1 MADRDVAVRLSAD
14 VAAFVAGME
23 KAAAST
29 KALGASAKE
38 AQASGAAMATGMKRA
53 GTSASTAATGMATFN
68 RAGRSAAANTVA
80 AGRAATDMSG
90 GMGKAAT
97 SSASVSAAF
106 AQQSAAARQVAV
118 AQARLNEV
126 TQRHAAGSSAV
137 LSAQNSLVN
146 AQNAAAAAAAKMSA
160 GTSAA
165 GAAAAGASGRM
176 AGAAAVAGRLRGG
189 FAAAG
194 TAAVNA
200 GRAFTS
206 STLGIAGLAAAVIA
220 PVKASMDLESAM
232 SRVKATGA
240 VTASQLDALK
250 TASMGMASTFGMSGT
265 QAMGAVEA
273 LIKAGVSAKDIIG
286 GGLSGALSLAAAG
299 EMDVSEAAE
308 TASSAMTM
316 FGLKGKDVSKVAD
329 ALSNGANMAQGSV
342 QDLSQAL
349 SQGGMVASQMGLNLG
364 DTVGVL
370 AEFANAG
377 LKGSDAGT
385 SLKSMLQQIAN
396 PTAQSSK
403 LMAKLGLDFYDA
415 KGNFVGLDG
424 VAGQLQ
430 SRMKGLTQEQR
441 NQAMTQIFG
450 SDAVRAASILY
461 KDGAA
466 GVEKWATGVTKA
478 GAAQAT
484 AAANIDN
491 LAGDLKKM
499 TAAWQN
505 TFATMGESSQSPL
518 RGIVQDLTNLA
529 GVVERNQTTVATLAK
544 IGAGIAA
551 FAVAGMALS
560 KARAGISAITGIFS
574 AMRGVSAASGTA
586 ELVTGVGASFE
597 SAGVKAAGATG
608 KVGGFKGALSGL
620 GVSIPGLIVELGALA
635 WAMESVHSSQN
646 ADEIKKSFGPVSSW
660 TAEMNIGVKDLNTE
674 MKKLSDGGIGP
685 LKENI
690 QGLGDAMDHATGQ
703 NLSTWAKMNDAI
715 GGADSK
721 ASQAKLAFSQFDG
734 ALTQAAKSHA
744 WGDISRNWK
753 QITDAAKAHNIS
765 ADKLMKL
772 FPQVTKTLS
781 DQAKQLGAT
790 GLSSK
795 DYADWM
801 GGKIPSAV
809 NRAAVANAALAKSLG
824 IIPDRKRMELE
835 TVIKGGGKKEIDAL
849 NKELVKIPASKQ
861 SQVLATAKTKGFK
874 EAMAQAR
881 DFEQQAKGLQVVTA
895 KGVKLEIKGNTDPAK
910 VKAWA
915 DQIARLPKEQQTRIS
930 IILAKD
936 GEKAAKKALDDIL
949 ATTRTVKTQYVTVK
963 IKYITQD
970 QADEFQKKLAK
981 LPKDQQIRVKATAET
996 KGLDEAYRQMR
1007 TLALEAKGLQQYTRS
1022 GIKVHIIGNTDPGK
1036 VDKLRKAME
1045 GLPKDQQA
1053 KISVLADTKG
1063 LEAAERQLRAYQML
1077 AGENDW
1083 KEITV
1088 TAQVKGDAER
1098 KIKGIWEQS
1107 KATDGKRVF
1116 VTTGVTG
1123 AKGTEVTIN
1132 GIKMKIDEIN
1142 GRKVLIPITQN
1153 GAPVVQNALMGVSS
1167 AAGIADSK
1175 SVTIPTSAPNAP
1187 ATKSLI
1193 DRIREAWSRIA
1204 GKSVRI
1210 PSSAPG
1216 ASAATGQL
1224 NSLAAAVRRT
1234 NGMHATVTASAS
1246 TGAAQSALRALEATR
1261 HMTVVAHVQTVETVG
1276 RASGGPI
1283 PRSSL
1288 ASGGRVPG
1296 WSPTPT
1302 ADNVP
1307 IMATAGEFM
1316 HPVSAVK
1323 KYGSGFME
1331 AVRTGRF
1338 PVERAQGFAN
1348 GGQIGAQHLATG
1360 GFVGALASSAARTI
1374 VVRMAAA
1381 DGSFADLSRALAA
1394 QTAAQRAA
1402 TRAGN
1407 AWRRARGKNRAKAGE
1422 AYNKAKDDLKTA
1434 TDNAQQAIDAFAQ
1447 SASQAASTMS
1457 SAYRSGGSAADLMAN
1472 MREGTNQLALFE
1484 SQLSKLRTMG
1494 LSQSAID
1501 SITAMGVGQ
1510 GSAVAGEIV
1519 SGGKSMV
1526 NSLNLAAY
1534 RLDQIADK
1542 LGRSSLAKFASG
1554 GTVTSPTLALVGE
1567 AGAETVVPHT
1577 GPMAVQRWYE
1587 AGAAIGITGSAT
1599 TSPYRGSS
1607 SGGGTITVAPPV
1619 VNQTVLVDLGDL
1631 GGIVE
1636 GRTVQVLNRTARN
1649 VRRSR

>member
-1 MADRDVAVRLSAD
+1 MADRSASVHLSAD
-14 VAAFVAGME
+14 VAAYIAGMRE
-23 KAAAST
+23 
-29 KALGASAKE
+29 
-38 AQASGAAMATGMKRA
+38 
-53 GTSASTAATGMATFN
+53 
-68 RAGRSAAANTVA
+68 
-80 AGRAATDMSG
+80 
-90 GMGKAAT
+90 
-97 SSASVSAAF
+97 
-106 AQQSAAARQVAV
+106 
-118 AQARLNEV
+118 
-126 TQRHAAGSSAV
+126 
-137 LSAQNSLVN
+137 
-146 AQNAAAAAAAKMSA
+146 AAAATKTLGAEAK
-160 GTSAA
+160 
-165 GAAAAGASGRM
+165 AAGASGGKM
-176 AGAAAVAGRLRGG
+176 VAATGKMGTSARQ
-189 FAAAG
+189 AG
-194 TAAVNA
+194 TALTGAA
-200 GRAFTS
+200 TATRTMGRE
-206 STLGIAGLAAAVIA
+206 AGLAASSFAQQDAATRKVQLAQQRLTETRSRYSAGTSQVLAAEDRLVRAQQAAAIAAGATGTKVSGAAAAASRASGAFSKAGSAAAGLGRSFMGSYLAMGGAAAAIIA
-220 PVKASMDLESAM
+220 PAKASMYLESAM
-232 SRVKATGA
+232 SKVKATGE
-240 VTASQLDALK
+240 VTASQMSALK
-250 TASMGMASTFGMSGT
+250 TASMGMAQTFGMSAT
-265 QAMGAVEA
+265 QSMGAVEQ
-273 LIKAGVSAKDIIG
+273 LIKAGVSAQDIIG

-299 EMDVSEAAE
+299 EMDVGDAAE
-308 TASSAMTM
+308 TAASAMTQ
-316 FGLKGKDVSKVAD
+316 FGLSGKDVGTVAD
-329 ALSNGANMAQGSV
+329 TLAAGANKAQGGVS
-342 QDLSQAL
+342 DLAQAL
-349 SQGGMVASQMGLNLG
+349 SQVGTVAAGAGLDLQ
-364 DTVGVL
+364 DTVGAL

-377 LKGSDAGT
+377 IIGSDAGT
-385 SLKSMLQQIAN
+385 SLKSMLQQIQN
-396 PTAQSSK
+396 PTKQSSQ
-403 LMAKLGLDFYDA
+403 LMKKLGLDFYDA
-415 KGNFVGLDG
+415 KGNFVGLEG

-430 SRMKGLTQEQR
+430 TRLKGLTQEQR
-441 NQAMTQIFG
+441 NQALSQIFG
-450 SDAVRAASILY
+450 ADAVRTASVLY

-466 GVEKWATGVTKA
+466 GVREWRDNVNGS
-478 GAAQAT
+478 GAAMRT
-484 AAANIDN
+484 ASANMDNLNGDLAKFKAAWANAFANIGSD
-491 LAGDLKKM
+491 
-499 TAAWQN
+499 
-505 TFATMGESSQSPL
+505 SQSPL

-529 GVVERNQTTVATLAK
+529 GVVERNQSTVATLAK
-544 IGAGIAA
+544 IAGAVVAVGVAA
-551 FAVAGMALS
+551 AGVSKVAGFLKLLS
-560 KARAGISAITGIFS
+560 GFRAG
-574 AMRGVSAASGTA
+574 SAAASIA
-586 ELVTGVGASFE
+586 GVGGAIDGVGGKAS
-597 SAGVKAAGATG
+597 GATG

-620 GVSIPGLIVELGALA
+620 GLSIPGLILSLGALA
-635 WAMESVHSSQN
+635 LAWEGVRSAQHADQSSKDLGSATSWA
-646 ADEIKKSFGPVSSW
+646 
-660 TAEMNIGVKDLNTE
+660 AEAKIGVKDLDAE
-674 MKKLSDGGIGP
+674 MKKLDDGGIGP
-685 LKENI
+685 LKEHLK
-690 QGLGDAMDHATGQ
+690 GLGDAMDHATGQ
-703 NLSTWAKMNDAI
+703 NLSGWAQLNDKV

-721 ASQAKLAFSQFDG
+721 AAQARLGFSRMDEALTKLA
-734 ALTQAAKSHA
+734 TSHS

-753 QITDAAKAHNIS
+753 QIADAAKAHNIS
-765 ADKLMKL
+765 ADQLMKL
-772 FPQVTKTLS
+772 FPQVTKELGA
-781 DQAKQLGAT
+781 QAKQLGVT

-801 GGKIPSAV
+801 GGKVPSAV

-824 IIPDRKRMELE
+824 IIPDKKRVEME

-849 NKELVKIPASKQ
+849 NKELLKVPANKQ
-861 SQVLATAKTKGFK
+861 SAVLLTARTKGFGP
-874 EAMAQAR
+874 AMAQAR

-1053 KISVLADTKG
+1053 KISILADTKG

-1167 AAGIADSK
+1167 AADVANSK

-1187 ATKSLI
+1187 ATKGLI

-1204 GKSVRI
+1204 GKSIRV

-1296 WSPTPT
+1296 WSPNPR

-1331 AVRTGRF
+1331 AVRTGSF
-1338 PVERAQGFAN
+1338 PIEKAQGFAN
-1348 GGQIGAQHLATG
+1348 GGSIGGQHLATG

-1374 VVRMAAA
+1374 IVRMAAA

-1434 TDNAQQAIDAFAQ
+1434 TDAAQQALDSFAQ
-1447 SASQAASTMS
+1447 SAQQAAQSMS
-1457 SAYRSGGSAADLMAN
+1457 SAYRSGESAADLMAN

-1501 SITAMGVGQ
+1501 SLTAMGVNQ
-1510 GSAVAGEIV
+1510 GSALAGEIV
-1519 SGGKSMV
+1519 SGGKGMV
-1526 NSLNLAAY
+1526 DSLNLAAY

-1542 LGRSSLAKFASG
+1542 LGRQSLAKFGSG
-1554 GTVTSPTLALVGE
+1554 GTVTSPTLAIVGE
-1567 AGAETVVPHT
+1567 AGAETMVPHT
-1577 GPMAVQRWYE
+1577 GSTALPLWYE
-1587 AGAAIGITGSAT
+1587 AGQAIGALPSS
-1599 TSPYRGSS
+1599 TSPYRSS
-1607 SGGGTITVAPPV
+1607 ASGGGGTITVAPPV